1 MEYSKLRGLIKE
13 KGLSE
18 SELAKRINLSP
29 SSLSCRLNGKIDW
42 TVPEVRAVCDVLNI
56 DKTNIGEYFFIA

>member
-1 MEYSKLRGLIKE
+1 MVYSKLRGLIKE

-18 SELAKRINLSP
+18 ADFAKKINLSS

-42 TVPEVRAVCDVLNI
+42 TVPEVRAVCDILEI
-56 DKTNIGEYFFIA
+56 DKSEIAKYFFI